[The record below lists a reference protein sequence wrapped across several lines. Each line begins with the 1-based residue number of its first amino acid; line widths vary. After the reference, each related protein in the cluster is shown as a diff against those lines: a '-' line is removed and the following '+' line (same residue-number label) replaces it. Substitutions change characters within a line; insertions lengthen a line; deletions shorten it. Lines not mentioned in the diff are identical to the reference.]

1 MKQEEKQQYA
11 ENSLPIPRDSKINP
25 SSTKNIPPQS
35 KNKHPRE
42 IVHHFL
48 PPRDKY

>member
-1 MKQEEKQQYA
+1 MKQEEKPTICI
-11 ENSLPIPRDSKINP
+11 NSLPIPIDSKINP

-48 PPRDKY
+48 PIDK